1 MLFDQR
7 DPLFRLSLWYIIP
20 SAVLITGFFVF
31 VVGKGVRSQLV
42 PAKTGIQT
50 MLGKEVNALT
60 QIDSESG
67 KVFFEGAYWNARSTA
82 PINPGAPVRI
92 VAIEGLTLRVVPKT

>member
-1 MLFDQR
+1 
-7 DPLFRLSLWYIIP
+7 
-20 SAVLITGFFVF
+20 
-31 VVGKGVRSQLV
+31 
-42 PAKTGIQT
+42 
-50 MLGKEVNALT
+50 LT